1 MITLTLPASL
11 RPLADGRKT
20 LQLAAATLDEA
31 FRRLDETAP
40 LIRPQ
45 VLDDAGQVRPFV
57 GLFVNG
63 EQVGGLQDGPAPLAP
78 GSQLML
84 VMAVAGG

>member
-1 MITLTLPASL
+1 MITLILPAAL
-11 RPLADGRKT
+11 RPLAADRKS
-20 LQLAAATLDEA
+20 LQLPAATLDEV
-31 FRRLDETAP
+31 FRRLDAIAP

-57 GLFVNG
+57 GLFVDG
-63 EQVGGLQDGPAPLAP
+63 EQVSGLSDAPAQLTP
-78 GSQLML
+78 GSQVML